1 MGLYL
6 TIPDM
11 VESEPLLSLSPS
23 SDGLSFAVML
33 EASETAVRLMHAAAE
48 GQRIPLVVL
57 TTDAQILA
65 LDDVYVTDAISSS
78 TQPPVMSLTFAATAV
93 RFV

>member
-1 MGLYL
+1 MGQYL

-23 SDGLSFAVML
+23 SDGLSFEVVL
-33 EASETAVRLMHAAAE
+33 EPSETAVRLMHASTE
-48 GQRIPLVVL
+48 GQHIPLVVL
-57 TTDAQILA
+57 TTDAAILA
-65 LDDVYVTDAISSS
+65 LDDVYATEASMTSGQSPAVY
-78 TQPPVMSLTFAATAV
+78 VTFAAQAV